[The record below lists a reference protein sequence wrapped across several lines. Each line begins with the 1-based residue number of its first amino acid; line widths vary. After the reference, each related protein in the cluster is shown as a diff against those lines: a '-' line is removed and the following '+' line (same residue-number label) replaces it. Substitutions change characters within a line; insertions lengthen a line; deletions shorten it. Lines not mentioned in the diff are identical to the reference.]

1 MSLIANKN
9 VKIKLYNIKFV
20 TLNISFF
27 STIRVIFLFLI
38 ILPRRFISNQTN
50 IYGYEQICNLTGH
63 VK

>member
-38 ILPRRFISNQTN
+38 LQRRFISNQTN
-50 IYGYEQICNLTGH
+50 IYRYEQICNLTGH